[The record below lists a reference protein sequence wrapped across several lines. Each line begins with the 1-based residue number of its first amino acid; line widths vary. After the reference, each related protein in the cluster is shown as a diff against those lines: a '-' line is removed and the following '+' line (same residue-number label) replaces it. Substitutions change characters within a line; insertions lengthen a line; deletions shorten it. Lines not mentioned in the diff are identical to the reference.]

1 MIDEED
7 VSETYDLDRLEG
19 VVGVTLRVLVVLDIG
34 DSRVKVILG
43 ADGDLSEEES
53 RMLEMLFQQI
63 IVMITCH

>member
-53 RMLEMLFQQI
+53 RMLEMLFQQV